1 MEWSTEICDDKAYFR
16 DRWQDGVTF
25 ELNSQ
30 GRVEVI
36 LNTGDSVLL
45 EKPQVI
51 SLINTLVKHVA
62 SE

>member
-1 MEWSTEICDDKAYFR
+1 MEWSTEISDDKAYFS